1 MSKKRFLQL
10 AIHRAIMAFCN
21 GYDELRFF
29 GITLTIEH
37 VAGDEYRVLLPAQ
50 PEEDGLY
57 LDREI
62 YRFNGQQAAQQLLMT
77 A

>member
-1 MSKKRFLQL
+1 MSKNRFLLL
-10 AIHRAIMAFCN
+10 AIHKAITAFCK
-21 GYDELRFF
+21 GFDELRFC

-37 VAGDEYRVLLPAQ
+37 VAGDEYRVLLPDQ
-50 PEEDGLY
+50 PLENGLY